1 MPKQGQTFFQRPSF
15 SSSQYESTS
24 TDIKNVITVLS
35 DFTRSKSHASF
46 PFSYVALFPRYYNKN
61 EKGCKD
67 IKTELFREIIKQR
80 EYVEE
85 ISCGEWADG
94 IEECWRQEISI
105 LSEDIPGTII
115 FLKTECTASE
125 YSWISEIIDDLA
137 AQTQSREL
145 IETYKSL
152 MAKFPEECR
161 TYNIA
166 EIIQFAEEA
175 LE

>member
-1 MPKQGQTFFQRPSF
+1 M
-15 SSSQYESTS
+15 
-24 TDIKNVITVLS
+24 
-35 DFTRSKSHASF
+35 
-46 PFSYVALFPRYYNKN
+46 
-61 EKGCKD
+61 
-67 IKTELFREIIKQR
+67 KTEVFREIIEQR

-94 IEECWRQEISI
+94 IEECRKQEISI
-105 LSEDIPGTII
+105 LSEDIPGTIA

-125 YSWISEIIDDLA
+125 YSWISEVIDDLA
-137 AQTQSREL
+137 AYTQSREL

-161 TYNIA
+161 TYNIS

>member
-1 MPKQGQTFFQRPSF
+1 MQF
-15 SSSQYESTS
+15 
-24 TDIKNVITVLS
+24 L
-35 DFTRSKSHASF
+35 
-46 PFSYVALFPRYYNKN
+46 
-61 EKGCKD
+61 GCEVWD

-105 LSEDIPGTII
+105 LSEDVPGTII

-152 MAKFPEECR
+152 MAKFPEECMI
-161 TYNIA
+161 YNIA

>member
-1 MPKQGQTFFQRPSF
+1 M
-15 SSSQYESTS
+15 
-24 TDIKNVITVLS
+24 
-35 DFTRSKSHASF
+35 
-46 PFSYVALFPRYYNKN
+46 
-61 EKGCKD
+61 
-67 IKTELFREIIKQR
+67 KTEVFREIIKQR

-94 IEECWRQEISI
+94 IEECRKQEISI

-152 MAKFPEECR
+152 MTKFPEECMI
-161 TYNIA
+161 YNIA

>member
-1 MPKQGQTFFQRPSF
+1 MAKSR
-15 SSSQYESTS
+15 
-24 TDIKNVITVLS
+24 VL
-35 DFTRSKSHASF
+35 F
-46 PFSYVALFPRYYNKN
+46 PYLYVVLFPRYYNKN
-61 EKGCKD
+61 KKD
-67 IKTELFREIIKQR
+67 CEIMKTEVFRKIIKQR

-94 IEECWRQEISI
+94 IEECCKQEISI
-105 LSEDIPGTII
+105 LSEDIPGAIA

-137 AQTQSREL
+137 ARTQSREL

>member
-1 MPKQGQTFFQRPSF
+1 M
-15 SSSQYESTS
+15 
-24 TDIKNVITVLS
+24 
-35 DFTRSKSHASF
+35 
-46 PFSYVALFPRYYNKN
+46 
-61 EKGCKD
+61 
-67 IKTELFREIIKQR
+67 KTELFREIIKQR

-137 AQTQSREL
+137 AYTQSSEL

-161 TYNIA
+161 TCNIA